1 MGSVLI
7 SPIVKDS
14 RRHHPIRNESDSQII
29 RVSTSRVVSCPSTLP
44 NESTPSNDHSLSAD
58 KIIEIGRIYAN
69 KKELQQ
75 KLASYAIKKNF
86 EFKVNES
93 CS

>member
-1 MGSVLI
+1 M
-7 SPIVKDS
+7 
-14 RRHHPIRNESDSQII
+14 
-29 RVSTSRVVSCPSTLP
+29 LP

-58 KIIEIGRIYAN
+58 KIIEIGQIYAN

-75 KLASYAIKKNF
+75 KLVSYAIKKNF